1 MTDARETTH
10 AAPGHEPHPHRGGA
24 AAPRGVTR
32 RPFSLRTALVL
43 RVLVPLFL
51 ALGGAVFW
59 LLDTIEDE
67 AERRLKDEV
76 ELVGRALRLPLV
88 HAMERDRPG
97 TVSEALRSA
106 LRIGRVYGAYVYGPE
121 GEVLA
126 SFGGAEPEGPPDRI
140 DELVELGDR
149 TGEFGSLAGRPV
161 YSSFVPLTD
170 EWGRGLGLLQ
180 VTRRQSDFEE
190 YIAGLRFRALGVLL
204 LGMGVVT
211 ALVLR
216 GHHAAV
222 GRPLDRLNS
231 SMTRVGAG
239 DTEHRAPPTGPKEL
253 ATLSRTFNEM
263 LDRLQEAATELNE
276 RRRQQQALQRELA
289 AAEKLAAVGELASG
303 VAHELGSPLSVVDG
317 QAQRLLRHPLQDP
330 DTRKELETIR
340 AQVSRMESIIRQLM
354 DFGRSETGRRRPTS
368 LEQIVRG
375 AIGATSE
382 VASRTGTDIEV
393 GTMESDIS
401 LRLESRRMEEAIT
414 NLLRNA
420 CQATPGGTIRIG
432 CDRTRTHVRLT
443 IEDDGPGIPE
453 ELRTRI
459 FEPFFTTKPA
469 GEGSGLGLAV
479 AHGIIEEHEGRID
492 IDRSPLGGARFT
504 AHLPIVGDD
513 DAGGEAERA
522 AERVDAPSAAT
533 AGEGS

>member
-1 MTDARETTH
+1 MTEDQEPTYAES
-10 AAPGHEPHPHRGGA
+10 GHEPHVDLGDGVE
-24 AAPRGVTR
+24 PRGVMR
-32 RPFSLRTALVL
+32 QAFSLRTALVF

-59 LLDTIEDE
+59 LLHTIEDE

-121 GEVLA
+121 GEILA

-140 DELVELGDR
+140 DELVEIGDR
-149 TGEFGSLAGRPV
+149 TGEFGSLAGRRV

-190 YIAGLRFRALGVLL
+190 YIAGLRFRALAVLL

-222 GRPLDRLNS
+222 GGPLARLNS
-231 SMTRVGAG
+231 SMTRVGSG
-239 DTEHRAPPTGPKEL
+239 DTEHRAHPTGPKEL
-253 ATLSRTFNEM
+253 AALARTFNEM

-276 RRRQQQALQRELA
+276 RRRQQQELQSELA
-289 AAEKLAAVGELASG
+289 AAEKLAAIGELASG

-317 QAQRLLRHPLQDP
+317 QAQRLLRHPRQDP
-330 DTRKELETIR
+330 DTGKELETIR
-340 AQVSRMESIIRQLM
+340 AQVRRMESIIRQLM
-354 DFGRSETGRRRPTS
+354 EFGRSETGRRRPTS
-368 LEQIVRG
+368 LEQVVRG
-375 AIGATSE
+375 AVAAASE
-382 VASRTGTDIEV
+382 VASRTGTDIQA
-393 GTMESDIS
+393 GAMDSDIT
-401 LRLESRRMEEAIT
+401 LRLEARRVEEAIT

-432 CDRTRTHVRLT
+432 YDRTPTHARLI

-453 ELRTRI
+453 EIHTRI
-459 FEPFFTTKPA
+459 FEPFFTTKPS

-479 AHGIIEEHEGRID
+479 AHGIIEEHGGRID
-492 IDRSPLGGARFT
+492 IDRSSLGGARFT
-504 AHLPIVGDD
+504 VHLPIVRDD
-513 DAGGEAERA
+513 DAGVEAEET
-522 AERVDAPSAAT
+522 AERVEARNAAT
-533 AGEGS
+533 AGEAS